1 MNEQIYL
8 FPEQGQTHFPTA
20 FDLGWSKFILLKT
33 LAEIEFSSQGANSL
47 KKKKRQTNFTGK
59 RICGKKTLSTSVFL
73 WG

>member
-47 KKKKRQTNFTGK
+47 KKKKGK
-59 RICGKKTLSTSVFL
+59 PISQEKEYVGRRL
-73 WG
+73 